1 MWGHFDIMIRLGE
14 YFRNE
19 TNGKVIWDLL
29 GGFFYQALDVY
40 ILFCLYLI
48 FFSKQVVVV
57 SLYSKRNCVWGG
69 DPMGKVTMYIQ
80 DKQGRSLAL
89 KS

>member
-1 MWGHFDIMIRLGE
+1 MGSFGWGFSI
-14 YFRNE
+14 
-19 TNGKVIWDLL
+19 KLL
-29 GGFFYQALDVY
+29 MY

-48 FFSKQVVVV
+48 FFQNKLLLFLFIVKEIVF
-57 SLYSKRNCVWGG
+57 G

>member
-1 MWGHFDIMIRLGE
+1 MKPMEKL
-14 YFRNE
+14 
-19 TNGKVIWDLL
+19 IWDLL
-29 GGFFYQALDVY
+29 GGFSIKLLMY

-48 FFSKQVVVV
+48 FFQNKLLLFLFIVKEIVF
-57 SLYSKRNCVWGG
+57 GG
-69 DPMGKVTMYIQ
+69 SMGKVTMYIQ

>member
-1 MWGHFDIMIRLGE
+1 VGFSI
-14 YFRNE
+14 
-19 TNGKVIWDLL
+19 KLL
-29 GGFFYQALDVY
+29 MY